1 MSFKIGTSR
10 LPGYIK
16 MIACTRNIIEITV
29 VFENFY
35 YCAYNKDNKLKNS
48 EVY

>member
-1 MSFKIGTSR
+1 MSFKIDASR